1 MKFQRIQDLR
11 TDADLSQ
18 RELSEILHIS
28 QRSYS
33 HYETGS
39 RNIPIEMAYVAESY
53 YGDTLSFYREEV
65 GEGEYDIEVRKNG
78 TEVVVRSKVILI

>member
-39 RNIPIEMAYVAESY
+39 VIF
-53 YGDTLSFYREEV
+53 LSKCLS
-65 GEGEYDIEVRKNG
+65 GWQIITTPASIISSAAQTAK
-78 TEVVVRSKVILI
+78 K

>member
-11 TDADLSQ
+11 TDADMSQ
-18 RELSEILHIS
+18 KQLSEILHIS

-39 RNIPIEMAYVAESY
+39 CNIPVEMLIRLANY
-53 YGDTLSFYREEV
+53 
-65 GEGEYDIEVRKNG
+65 YDISVDYLVGRTDKKEMNK
-78 TEVVVRSKVILI
+78 

>member
-39 RNIPIEMAYVAESY
+39 RNF
-53 YGDTLSFYREEV
+53 LSKCLS
-65 GEGEYDIEVRKNG
+65 GWQIITTPASIISSAAQTAK
-78 TEVVVRSKVILI
+78 K